1 MNQVNA
7 ANERIKRRYF
17 HEQREAEGLAEVT
30 IDHAAR
36 AIYDFERF
44 TNWADFRC
52 FCAGDAKAY
61 RKHLL
66 SGGGKRAS
74 ELSNR
79 STVHTKLI
87 QVQKF
92 FIWLSK
98 QPGFKSRISA
108 ADARYFKLSN
118 RDRRLASERPLKPTP
133 TVEQVTHVILSM
145 PATTDLEKR
154 DRALIALIL
163 LTGIRVT
170 AAITLKLKHVRPDGS
185 IFQDAREVKTK
196 FAKTQTTYFFPVG
209 AEIRRIFED
218 YVHHLRTIL
227 LWGEDDPLFPSTRQA
242 LDEQRWLRPIGL
254 SKNHWKTSDP
264 VRTIFKRSF
273 EAAGVPYYSPHSLRR
288 TLARLGERL
297 CSTPEE
303 LKAWSQNLGHDEL
316 MTTFAYGA
324 VPLQQQAA
332 ILERLGTDPPTDE
345 TSDLRQL
352 EQMLRRPSIQAFMNA
367 IDNKEK

>member
-1 MNQVNA
+1 VTTVNP

-17 HEQREAEGLAEVT
+17 HELREADGLAEVT

-44 TNWADFRC
+44 NGFADFQR
-52 FCAGDAKAY
+52 FRSNDASAY
-61 RKHLL
+61 RRHLL
-66 SGGGKRAS
+66 AGGGKRAA

-79 STVHTKLI
+79 STVHSKL
-87 QVQKF
+87 VHAQKF
-92 FIWLSK
+92 FTWLAK

-133 TVEQVTHVILSM
+133 SVEQIKHVIGSM
-145 PATTDLEKR
+145 TAMTDLEKR

-170 AAITLKLKHVRPDGS
+170 AAISLKLKHVRADGS
-185 IFQDAREVKTK
+185 IFQDAREVRTK
-196 FAKTQTTYFFPVG
+196 FGKTQTTYFFPVG
-209 AEIRRIFED
+209 AEVREVFDD
-218 YVHHLRTIL
+218 YVRHLRTVL

-254 SKNHWKTSDP
+254 SKEHWKTSDP
-264 VRTIFKRSF
+264 VRQIFKRAF
-273 EAAGVPYYSPHSLRR
+273 EEVGVPYYTPHSIRR
-288 TLARLGERL
+288 TLARLGERV
-297 CSTPEE
+297 CRTPEE
-303 LKAWSQNLGHDEL
+303 LKGWSQNLGHDEL
-316 MTTFAYGA
+316 MTTFGYGA

-332 ILERLGTDPPTDE
+332 ILARLQPDRPAEVDA
-345 TSDLRQL
+345 DLQQL
-352 EQMLRRPSIQAFMNA
+352 RAMLNKPSIQALLNP
-367 IDNKEK
+367 INEKEK